1 MSDANQS
8 DAVAVIG
15 MAGRFPGARNVEEFW
30 ANLRGGIET
39 IRFFSDE
46 ELLAE
51 GVNQS
56 VLNDPGY
63 VKAKGSIEDAEL
75 FDAHF
80 FGLTPREAEITDP
93 QQRLFMECAW
103 EALEVAGYDSEK
115 YEGAIGVFGGVS
127 MNTYVFNLFSSPNLI
142 KSIGTFQTSVAND
155 KDHLTTRVS
164 YKLNLRG
171 PSVNVQTTC
180 STSLVAVHLACQ
192 SLLNGECDMALAGG
206 VSVTLPLKAGFFYQE
221 GGVVSPDGHCRTFDA
236 QAQGTV
242 SGNGLGIVVLKRLDD
257 ALRDGDQ
264 VDAVIRGSAINND
277 GAAKVGYTA
286 PSVEGQSAVIAEAQS
301 IAGVSADSISYVE
314 AHGTGTPVGDPIEM
328 KALTRAFR
336 AGTKQRGY
344 CAVGSVKSN
353 IGHLDAA
360 AGVAGLIKTVLALKH
375 GELPPSLHYQSAN
388 PEIDFS
394 NSPFYV
400 NASLQPWKRNG
411 GPRRAGVSSFG
422 IGGTNAHVIVEEAPP
437 LEQSSATGRELQVLV
452 LSAKTAGALAT
463 ATTNLRLHLDQSQE
477 ALADVGYTLAVG
489 RRALAHRRVVL
500 CRDRQQATA
509 ALRGAD
515 EGHVL
520 SGVARERRPSL
531 VLLYPGQ
538 GAQRVN
544 MGRALY
550 DTEAVY
556 RQTVDKCAALLHGL
570 LGVDLRTVLY
580 GNQGNEQ
587 VRKGGLPPLLGER
600 GQAPLP
606 DLLGGQASASGE
618 QLQQTQWAQ
627 PALFVT
633 EYALTEQ
640 LRAWG
645 VEPEG
650 LLGHSIGEWVAG
662 TFAGVFRLEDALQL
676 VALRGQL
683 MQRMEAGAM
692 LSVALAEDEME
703 ERIARQQ
710 QDLGRVEVS
719 AVNGPAQI
727 VVGGKLDAIERWA
740 EHLSNEG
747 VWTKRLQTS
756 HAYHTWLMDDAVA
769 EFVAAVAKVEKE
781 RPRLNVISG
790 VSGHWLTAAEAQSA
804 EYWGRQMRERVR
816 FAAGVKEL
824 LGSNGRVVVE
834 VGPGNALAQL
844 VRAQGHKVEVISL
857 LAARGVESETEAV
870 LRGVAKLWLEGVGV
884 KWEELWRGERRR
896 RVKLPT
902 YPFER
907 IRCWVDVDH
916 QINKVPQT
924 INQEHPENPVILS
937 DDDLIQQQLRI
948 MSKQLELLSQ
958 S

>member
-1 MSDANQS
+1 
-8 DAVAVIG
+8 
-15 MAGRFPGARNVEEFW
+15 MAGRFPGARNVDEFW
-30 ANLRGGIET
+30 ANLRGGIES
-39 IRFFSDE
+39 IKFFSDE
-46 ELLAE
+46 ELLAA
-51 GVNQS
+51 GVSPS
-56 VLNDPGY
+56 VLNDPSY

-80 FGLTPREAEITDP
+80 FGFTPREAEITDP

-103 EALEVAGYDSEK
+103 EALEIAGYDSEK
-115 YEGAIGVFGGVS
+115 YEGSIGVFAGVS
-127 MNTYVFNLFSSPNLI
+127 MNTYVFNLFSNHNLI
-142 KSIGTFQTSVAND
+142 KSLGMFQTSVAND

-206 VSVTLPLKAGFFYQE
+206 VSVTLPLKAGFYYQE

-236 QAQGTV
+236 DAKGTV
-242 SGNGLGIVVLKRLDD
+242 TGNGLGIVVLKRLED

-264 VDAVIRGSAINND
+264 IEAVIRGSAINND

-286 PSVEGQSAVIAEAQS
+286 PSVEGQSAVIAEAQT
-301 IAGVSADSISYVE
+301 IAGVTSDSISYVE

-388 PEIDFS
+388 PEIDFQG
-394 NSPFYV
+394 SPFYV

-411 GPRRAGVSSFG
+411 VPRRAGVSSFG
-422 IGGTNAHVIVEEAPP
+422 IGGTNAHVVVEEAPP
-437 LEQSSATGRELQVLV
+437 FEQGSETRREWQVLV
-452 LSAKTAGALAT
+452 LSAKTAGALEAAT
-463 ATTNLRLHLDQSQE
+463 KNLSLHLEQNEDG
-477 ALADVGYTLAVG
+477 LADVGYTLAVG

-500 CRDRQQATA
+500 CRDRQQAVA
-509 ALRGAD
+509 ALRD
-515 EGHVL
+515 EDHAL

-544 MGRALY
+544 MGRELY
-550 DTEAVY
+550 ETEAVY
-556 RQTVDKCAALLHGL
+556 RQTVDQCAVVLQEQ
-570 LGVDLRTVLY
+570 LGVDLRTALY
-580 GNQGNEQ
+580 GGFENE
-587 VRKGGLPPLLGER
+587 
-600 GQAPLP
+600 QAPLP
-606 DLLGGQASASGE
+606 DLCTGQLLASAE

-645 VEPEG
+645 IEPEG
-650 LLGHSIGEWVAG
+650 LLGHSIGEWVAA
-662 TFAGVFRLEDALQL
+662 TQAGVFRLEDALRL

-683 MQRMEAGAM
+683 MQRMEPGAM
-692 LSVALAEDEME
+692 LSVALAEAEME
-703 ERIARQQ
+703 QRIARQQ
-710 QDLGRVEVS
+710 QELGRVEVS
-719 AVNGPAQI
+719 AVNGATQI
-727 VVGGKLDAIERWA
+727 VAGGKSDAIERWA
-740 EHLSNEG
+740 DQLNSEG

-769 EFVAAVAKVEKE
+769 EFVAAVAKVEK
-781 RPRLNVISG
+781 RAPRLNLISG
-790 VSGHWLTAAEAQSA
+790 VSGRWLTSEEAQSA
-804 EYWGRQMRERVR
+804 QYWGRQMRERVR
-816 FAAGVKEL
+816 FADGVKEL
-824 LGSNGRVVVE
+824 LGEHGRIVVE

-844 VRAQGHKVEVISL
+844 VRAQGDKVEVISL

-870 LRGVAKLWLEGVGV
+870 LQGVAKLWLEGVRV

-907 IRCWVDVDH
+907 IRCWVDV
-916 QINKVPQT
+916 PQT
-924 INQEHPENPVILS
+924 INPEHPENPVILS
-937 DDDLIQQQLRI
+937 EDEIIQQQLHI
-948 MSKQLELLSQ
+948 MSQQLELLNQ
-958 S
+958 A

>member
-1 MSDANQS
+1 MSEATSNIQ

-15 MAGRFPGARNVEEFW
+15 MAGRFPGARNVDEFW
-30 ANLRGGIET
+30 SKLRGGVET
-39 IRFFSDE
+39 IRFFSDD
-46 ELLAE
+46 ELLAA
-51 GVNQS
+51 GVNPS

-63 VKAKGSIEDAEL
+63 VKAKGSIDDAEL

-80 FGLTPREAEITDP
+80 FGFTPREAEITDP

-127 MNTYVFNLFSSPNLI
+127 MNTYVLNLFSNRNVI
-142 KSIGTFQTSVAND
+142 KSIGIFQTSVAND

-164 YKLNLRG
+164 YKFNLRG

-180 STSLVAVHLACQ
+180 STSLVAVHFACQ

-206 VSVTLPLKAGFFYQE
+206 VSVTLPLKSGFFYQE

-236 QAQGTV
+236 QAKGTV

-264 VDAVIRGSAINND
+264 IDAVIRGSAINND

-314 AHGTGTPVGDPIEM
+314 AHGTATPVGDPIEM

-375 GELPPSLHYQSAN
+375 GELPPSLHFQSPN

-411 GPRRAGVSSFG
+411 VPRRAGVSSFG
-422 IGGTNAHVIVEEAPP
+422 IGGTNAHVIVEEAPE
-437 LEQSSATGRELQVLV
+437 LEPSVASEREWQVLA
-452 LSAKTAGALAT
+452 LSAKTEGALET
-463 ATTNLRLHLDQSQE
+463 LTKNLSAHLSQSTDD
-477 ALADVGYTLAVG
+477 LADVGYTLAAG
-489 RRALAHRRVVL
+489 RRAFARRRVIL
-500 CRDRQQATA
+500 CRDREQA
-509 ALRGAD
+509 LSGLKGED
-515 EGHVL
+515 VL
-520 SGVARERRPSL
+520 SGVARERRPSV

-550 DTEAVY
+550 ETEAVY
-556 RQTVDKCAALLHGL
+556 RQTVDECAAVLQGL
-570 LGVDLRTVLY
+570 LGVDLRTMLY
-580 GNQGNEQ
+580 GDQGNEQ
-587 VRKGGLPPLLGER
+587 VRKRGLPPLLGER

-606 DLLGGQASASGE
+606 DLLGGQAPASGE

-650 LLGHSIGEWVAG
+650 LLGHSIGEWVAA
-662 TFAGVFRLEDALQL
+662 TCAGVFRLEDALRL

-692 LSVALAEDEME
+692 LSVALSEDQME

-710 QDLGRVEVS
+710 QVLGRVEVS
-719 AVNGPAQI
+719 AVNGAAQI
-727 VVGGKLDAIERWA
+727 VVGGKLDAIELWA
-740 EHLSNEG
+740 DHLSNEG

-756 HAYHTWLMDDAVA
+756 HAYHTWLMDDAVT
-769 EFVAAVAKVEKE
+769 EFVAAVAKVEKQK
-781 RPRLNVISG
+781 PRLNVISG

-816 FAAGVKEL
+816 FAAGVQEL
-824 LGSNGRVVVE
+824 LGESGRVVVE

-870 LRGVAKLWLEGVGV
+870 LRGVAKLWLAGVGV

-907 IRCWVDVDH
+907 IRYWVDADP
-916 QINKVPQT
+916 QINK
-924 INQEHPENPVILS
+924 IPEQPSPEYPGNPVILS
-937 DDDLIQQQLRI
+937 EDDLIQQQLQI
-948 MSKQLELLSQ
+948 MSKQLDLLNQ
-958 S
+958 F

>member
-1 MSDANQS
+1 MNDSDS
-8 DAVAVIG
+8 IAVIG
-15 MAGRFPGARNVEEFW
+15 MAGRFPGARHVEEFW
-30 ANLRGGIET
+30 ANLRGGVET

-46 ELLAE
+46 ELLAA
-51 GVNQS
+51 GVNPS
-56 VLNDPGY
+56 VVNDPGY

-80 FGLTPREAEITDP
+80 FGFTPREAEITDP

-103 EALEVAGYDSEK
+103 EALEIAGYDSEK
-115 YEGAIGVFGGVS
+115 YEGSIGVFAGVS
-127 MNTYVFNLFSSPNLI
+127 MNTYVFNLFSNHNLI
-142 KSIGTFQTSVAND
+142 KSLGMFQTSVAND

-206 VSVTLPLKAGFFYQE
+206 VSVTLPLKAGFYYQE

-236 QAQGTV
+236 DAKGTV
-242 SGNGLGIVVLKRLDD
+242 TGNGLGIVVLKRLED

-264 VDAVIRGSAINND
+264 IEAVIRGSAINND

-286 PSVEGQSAVIAEAQS
+286 PSVEGQSAVIAEAQT
-301 IAGVSADSISYVE
+301 IAGVTPDSISYVE

-375 GELPPSLHYQSAN
+375 GELPPSLHFQSAN
-388 PEIDFS
+388 PEIDFQ

-422 IGGTNAHVIVEEAPP
+422 IGGTNAHVVVEEAPQ
-437 LEQSSATGRELQVLV
+437 LEQSSETRREWQVLV
-452 LSAKTAGALAT
+452 LSAKTAGALEAVT
-463 ATTNLRLHLDQSQE
+463 KNLSLHLDQSE
-477 ALADVGYTLAVG
+477 DGLADVGYTLAVG
-489 RRALAHRRVVL
+489 RRALTHRRVVL
-500 CRDRQQATA
+500 CRDRQQAAA
-509 ALRGAD
+509 ALRD
-515 EGHVL
+515 ENHGL

-538 GAQRVN
+538 GAQRLN

-550 DTEAVY
+550 ETEAVY
-556 RQTVDKCAALLHGL
+556 RQTVDECARLLQEVL
-570 LGVDLRTVLY
+570 SVDVRTVLFE
-580 GNQGNEQ
+580 G
-587 VRKGGLPPLLGER
+587 
-600 GQAPLP
+600 
-606 DLLGGQASASGE
+606 SGE

-645 VEPEG
+645 IEPEG
-650 LLGHSIGEWVAG
+650 LLGHSIGEWVAA
-662 TFAGVFRLEDALQL
+662 TLAGVFRLEDALRL

-683 MQRMEAGAM
+683 MQRMEPGAM
-692 LSVALAEDEME
+692 LSVALAEVEME
-703 ERIARQQ
+703 QRIARQQ
-710 QDLGRVEVS
+710 QELGLVEVS
-719 AVNGPAQI
+719 AVNGATQI

-740 EHLSNEG
+740 AQLNSEG

-756 HAYHTWLMDDAVA
+756 HAYHTWLMDEAVA
-769 EFVAAVAKVEKE
+769 EFVAAVAKVEK
-781 RPRLNVISG
+781 RTPRLNMISG
-790 VSGHWLTAAEAQSA
+790 VSGRWLTSAEAQSA
-804 EYWGRQMRERVR
+804 QYWGRQMRERVR
-816 FAAGVKEL
+816 FADGVKEL
-824 LGSNGRVVVE
+824 LGESGRIVVE

-884 KWEELWRGERRR
+884 KWEEWWRGERRR

-907 IRCWVDVDH
+907 IRCWVDV
-916 QINKVPQT
+916 PQT
-924 INQEHPENPVILS
+924 INPEHPENPVILS
-937 DDDLIQQQLRI
+937 EDEIIQQQLHI
-948 MSKQLELLSQ
+948 MSQQLELLNQ

>member
-1 MSDANQS
+1 MTDTDSI
-8 DAVAVIG
+8 AVIG

-30 ANLRGGIET
+30 ANLRGGVET

-46 ELLAE
+46 ELLAT
-51 GVNQS
+51 GVSQS

-80 FGLTPREAEITDP
+80 FGFTPREAEITDP

-103 EALEVAGYDSEK
+103 EVLEIAGYDSEK
-115 YEGAIGVFGGVS
+115 YEGSIGVFGGVS
-127 MNTYVFNLFSSPNLI
+127 MNTYVFNLFSNRNLI
-142 KSIGTFQTSVAND
+142 KSLGMFQTSVAND

-164 YKLNLRG
+164 YKLNFRG

-206 VSVTLPLKAGFFYQE
+206 VSVTLPLKAGFYYQE

-236 QAQGTV
+236 EAKGTV
-242 SGNGLGIVVLKRLDD
+242 TGNGLGIVVLKRLDD

-264 VDAVIRGSAINND
+264 IEAVIRGSAINND

-286 PSVEGQSAVIAEAQS
+286 PSVEGQAAVIAEAHT
-301 IAGVSADSISYVE
+301 IAGVTADSISYVE

-375 GELPPSLHYQSAN
+375 GELPPSLHFQTAN
-388 PEIDFS
+388 PEIDFNS
-394 NSPFYV
+394 SPFYV
-400 NASLQPWKRNG
+400 NASLQAWQRNG
-411 GPRRAGVSSFG
+411 GSRRAGVSSFG
-422 IGGTNAHVIVEEAPP
+422 IGGTNAHVIVEEAPA
-437 LEQSSATGRELQVLV
+437 LEQSSETKREWQVLV
-452 LSAKTAGALAT
+452 LSAKTEGALET
-463 ATTNLRLHLDQSQE
+463 MTKNLSAHLSQSTDE
-477 ALADVGYTLAVG
+477 LADVGYTLAVG
-489 RRALAHRRVVL
+489 RRAFAQRCVVV
-500 CRDRQQATA
+500 CRDRDQVLAR
-509 ALRGAD
+509 LRSED
-515 EGHVL
+515 VL
-520 SGVARERRPSL
+520 SGVARERRPSI

-550 DTEAVY
+550 ETEAVY
-556 RQTVDKCAALLHGL
+556 RHTVDHCAAVLQEQ
-570 LGVDLRTVLY
+570 LGVDLRTLLY
-580 GNQGNEQ
+580 EHGENEQ
-587 VRKGGLPPLLGER
+587 VRKAGLPPMLGER

-606 DLLGGQASASGE
+606 DLLGGQ

-645 VEPEG
+645 IEPEG
-650 LLGHSIGEWVAG
+650 LLGHSIGEWVAA
-662 TFAGVFRLEDALQL
+662 TLAGVFRLEDALRL

-683 MQRMEAGAM
+683 MQRMEPGAM
-692 LSVALAEDEME
+692 LSVALAEAEME
-703 ERIARQQ
+703 QRIARQQ
-710 QDLGRVEVS
+710 QELGRVEVS
-719 AVNGPAQI
+719 AVNGATQI
-727 VVGGKLDAIERWA
+727 VVGGKSDSIERWA
-740 EHLSNEG
+740 DHLSSEG

-769 EFVAAVAKVEKE
+769 EFVAAVAKVEK
-781 RPRLNVISG
+781 RTPRLNMISG
-790 VSGHWLTAAEAQSA
+790 VSGRWLTAEEALSA
-804 EYWGRQMRERVR
+804 QYWGRQMRERVR
-816 FAAGVKEL
+816 FADGVMEL
-824 LGSNGRVVVE
+824 LGENGRVVVE

-844 VRAQGHKVEVISL
+844 VRAQGHKFDVISL
-857 LAARGVESETEAV
+857 LAARGVASETEAV

-907 IRCWVDVDH
+907 VRCWIDPDR
-916 QINKVPQT
+916 QSNEIP
-924 INQEHPENPVILS
+924 EHPENPVILS
-937 DDDLIQQQLRI
+937 EEDLIQQQLQI
-948 MSKQLELLSQ
+948 MSQQLELLSQ
-958 S
+958 A

>member
-1 MSDANQS
+1 MSDTDS
-8 DAVAVIG
+8 VAVIG

-30 ANLRGGIET
+30 ANLRGGVET

-46 ELLAE
+46 ELLAA
-51 GVNQS
+51 GVSSS
-56 VLNDPGY
+56 VLNHPGY
-63 VKAKGSIEDAEL
+63 VKAKGSIEDVEL

-80 FGLTPREAEITDP
+80 FGFTPREAEITDP

-103 EALEVAGYDSEK
+103 EALEIAGYDSEK
-115 YEGAIGVFGGVS
+115 YEGSIGVFGGVS
-127 MNTYVFNLFSSPNLI
+127 MNTYVFNLFSNPDIINSL
-142 KSIGTFQTSVAND
+142 GMFRASVAND

-206 VSVTLPLKAGFFYQE
+206 VSVTLPLKAGFYYQE

-236 QAQGTV
+236 QAKGTV
-242 SGNGLGIVVLKRLDD
+242 TGNGLGIVVLKRLED

-264 VDAVIRGSAINND
+264 IEAVIRGSAINND

-286 PSVEGQSAVIAEAQS
+286 PSVEGQSAVIAEAQT

-360 AGVAGLIKTVLALKH
+360 AGVAGLIKTVLSLKH
-375 GELPPSLHYQSAN
+375 GELPPSLHFQSAN

-394 NSPFYV
+394 SSPFYV

-437 LEQSSATGRELQVLV
+437 SEQSSETRREWQVLV
-452 LSAKTAGALAT
+452 LSAKTAGALDMAT
-463 ATTNLRLHLDQSQE
+463 KNLSLHLDQSE
-477 ALADVGYTLAVG
+477 DELADVGYTLAVG
-489 RRALAHRRVVL
+489 RRAFAHRRVVV
-500 CRDRQQATA
+500 CRDREQALA
-509 ALRGAD
+509 GLRD
-515 EGHVL
+515 EDVL
-520 SGVARERRPSL
+520 SGETRERSPSV

-550 DTEAVY
+550 ETEAVY
-556 RQTVDKCAALLHGL
+556 RQRIDDCARVLQEVLRA
-570 LGVDLRTVLY
+570 DLRKVLFE
-580 GNQGNEQ
+580 G
-587 VRKGGLPPLLGER
+587 
-600 GQAPLP
+600 
-606 DLLGGQASASGE
+606 SGE

-645 VEPEG
+645 IEPEG
-650 LLGHSIGEWVAG
+650 LLGHSIGEWVAA
-662 TFAGVFRLEDALQL
+662 TQAGVFRLEDALRL
-676 VALRGQL
+676 VGLRGQL
-683 MQRMEAGAM
+683 MQRMQPGAM
-692 LSVALAEDEME
+692 LSVALAEAEME
-703 ERIARQQ
+703 QRIAHQQ
-710 QDLGRVEVS
+710 QDLGRLEVS
-719 AVNGPAQI
+719 AVNGATQI
-727 VVGGKLDAIERWA
+727 VVGGKSDVIERWA
-740 EHLSNEG
+740 DHLNSEG
-747 VWTKRLQTS
+747 VWTRRLHTS
-756 HAYHTWLMDDAVA
+756 HAYHTWLMDEAVP
-769 EFVAAVAKVEKE
+769 EFVAAVTKVEK
-781 RPRLNVISG
+781 RAPRVNMISG
-790 VSGHWLTAAEAQSA
+790 VSGHWLKAEEAQSA
-804 EYWGRQMRERVR
+804 EYWGRQMRDRVR
-816 FAAGVKEL
+816 FADGVKEL
-824 LGSNGRVVVE
+824 LGENGRVVVE

-844 VRAQGHKVEVISL
+844 VRAQGHKVDVISL
-857 LAARGVESETEAV
+857 LAARGVASETEAV

-916 QINKVPQT
+916 QISKIPQT
-924 INQEHPENPVILS
+924 NPEHPANPVILS
-937 DDDLIQQQLRI
+937 EDEIIQQQLHI
-948 MSKQLELLSQ
+948 MSRQLDLLNQ
-958 S
+958 F